1 MVKAGESFHPLF
13 LKICFKKHR
22 VMKTRID
29 EYLEGFPKN
38 KQESLIILVSIVTIL
53 RKVYLAA
60 NQNPVD
66 SLKYE

>member
-1 MVKAGESFHPLF
+1 
-13 LKICFKKHR
+13 
-22 VMKTRID
+22 MKTRID